1 MLNDIPMNRRD
12 TILRRLSAGQPV
24 RSSELAEEF
33 GLSEDAI
40 RRDLRSLAAEGLC
53 RRVYGGA
60 LPIVEGATPMAARIG
75 EDMSKKQPL
84 AAATIQFFE
93 PSSFAFIDNGSSNL
107 LLVAALPPYFNLTI
121 ATSSIAIAAALEH
134 RDDIDLLMVGGAI
147 DRMVGGAVDG
157 TALEA
162 ISRLN
167 IDLCILGACALSVDG
182 GVSAYD
188 LADAAFKR
196 ALTARSRRTIVLATN
211 DKLGQQAPH
220 RIVGVDALT
229 HIVVEHDA
237 DTGIVHELTEAGA
250 TVVYAEAPAPSGRP
264 RLKELNQ

>member
-1 MLNDIPMNRRD
+1 MRMPHEIPSSRRD
-12 TILRRLSAGQPV
+12 TILARLSSGQPV
-24 RSSELAEEF
+24 RSGALAEEF

-60 LPIVEGATPMAARIG
+60 LPVVGGATPMAERVGADVHR
-75 EDMSKKQPL
+75 KQAL
-84 AAATIQFFE
+84 ADAALEFVE
-93 PSSFAFIDNGSSNL
+93 PSSFVFVDNGSSNL
-107 LLVAALPPYFNLTI
+107 VLVDKLPPYLNLTV
-121 ATSSIAIAAALEH
+121 ATSSITIAAALQH
-134 RDDIDLLMVGGAI
+134 RDDIDLLVVGGII

-167 IDLCILGACALSVDG
+167 IDLCFLGACAVSAEG

-188 LADAAFKR
+188 LGDATFKR
-196 ALTARSRRTIVLATN
+196 ALIARSRRTIVLATN
-211 DKLGQQAPH
+211 DKLGSQAPYG
-220 RIVGVDALT
+220 VCGVDALA

-237 DTGIVHELTEAGA
+237 DADIVRDLTETSA
-250 TVVYAEAPAPSGRP
+250 TIARADPQAQP
-264 RLKELNQ
+264 